1 LITPDPETTQQD
13 LKKLNPQGNAKKN
26 LIELLNTKYPDFNYT
41 EWVTEYKNALEK
53 SLTTGI
59 EILGL
64 FIYSQSVDHKNQS
77 SKKIVSLMNLLF
89 TPDEEEVN
97 EDGEIQVKEKHFKPF
112 YHEQYFVVSV
122 YNQKLN

>member
-1 LITPDPETTQQD
+1 M
-13 LKKLNPQGNAKKN
+13 
-26 LIELLNTKYPDFNYT
+26 
-41 EWVTEYKNALEK
+41 TEYKNALEK

-64 FIYSQSVDHKNQS
+64 FIYSQSVDHKNQC
-77 SKKIVSLMNLLF
+77 SKKIQSLMNLLF

>member
-1 LITPDPETTQQD
+1 MKQFHINAKCLPKLDHRQSATGIVLGTRQTLDQKAPIYDILLTPDPETTQED
-13 LKKLNPQGNAKKN
+13 LRKLNPQGNSKKS

-64 FIYSQSVDHKNQS
+64 F
-77 SKKIVSLMNLLF
+77 
-89 TPDEEEVN
+89 
-97 EDGEIQVKEKHFKPF
+97 
-112 YHEQYFVVSV
+112 V
-122 YNQKLN
+122 YA